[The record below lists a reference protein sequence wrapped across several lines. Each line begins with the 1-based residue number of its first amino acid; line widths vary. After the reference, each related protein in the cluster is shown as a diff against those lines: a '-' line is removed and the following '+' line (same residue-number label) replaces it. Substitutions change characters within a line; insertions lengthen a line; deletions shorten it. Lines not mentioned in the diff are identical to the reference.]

1 MEGFVGTVVLPV
13 YVFVAGLCL
22 LAPFRPGSLTVEQV
36 GWQNAAGWSS
46 AWLVGA
52 GEAPV
57 RGRSVFEARIREW
70 PPSAAEIV
78 RDGVN
83 GFLVPVAAP
92 ADLRL
97 ALRRLVAKPDLRRTM
112 GQASLDLA
120 RREHA
125 ALANHRRI
133 FELMA
138 EVATTD
144 PRRRTTAPR

>member
-1 MEGFVGTVVLPV
+1 
-13 YVFVAGLCL
+13 
-22 LAPFRPGSLTVEQV
+22 LARFCALGQPGYDSC
-36 GWQNAAGWSS
+36 
-46 AWLVGA
+46 
-52 GEAPV
+52 
-57 RGRSVFEARIREW
+57 
-70 PPSAAEIV
+70 
-78 RDGVN
+78 GVD

-97 ALRRLVAKPDLRRTM
+97 ALRRLVARPDLRRTM

-120 RREHA
+120 RREHD

-144 PRRRTTAPR
+144 LRRRTTAPR

>member
-1 MEGFVGTVVLPV
+1 M
-13 YVFVAGLCL
+13 
-22 LAPFRPGSLTVEQV
+22 
-36 GWQNAAGWSS
+36 
-46 AWLVGA
+46 
-52 GEAPV
+52 
-57 RGRSVFEARIREW
+57 
-70 PPSAAEIV
+70 AEIV

-83 GFLVPVAAP
+83 GCVVPVAAP
-92 ADLRL
+92 ADLR
-97 ALRRLVAKPDLRRTM
+97 RLVAQPDLRRTM

-120 RREHA
+120 RREHD

>member
-1 MEGFVGTVVLPV
+1 
-13 YVFVAGLCL
+13 
-22 LAPFRPGSLTVEQV
+22 LARFCALGQPGYDSC
-36 GWQNAAGWSS
+36 
-46 AWLVGA
+46 
-52 GEAPV
+52 
-57 RGRSVFEARIREW
+57 
-70 PPSAAEIV
+70 
-78 RDGVN
+78 GVD

-92 ADLRL
+92 A
-97 ALRRLVAKPDLRRTM
+97 DLRRTM

-120 RREHA
+120 RREHY